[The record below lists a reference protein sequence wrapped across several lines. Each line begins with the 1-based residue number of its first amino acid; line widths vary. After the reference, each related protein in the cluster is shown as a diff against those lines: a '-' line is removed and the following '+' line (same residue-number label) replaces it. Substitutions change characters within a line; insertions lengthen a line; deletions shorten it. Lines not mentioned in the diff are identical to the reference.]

1 MLLNL
6 KVFLH
11 KSMSTTSQT
20 RKYERCCGRKRYPF
34 FLRISNFPAGSCYF
48 SWKVV
53 LAEEAGALAVIIY
66 DTVERQSTAV
76 LAIAGPFP
84 NPRTDLKPVTFLRFR
99 ASSHVCIAKIL
110 KLITLWDS
118 LGFFGFVPE
127 IRGMPL
133 VLTFSFYFSYPSRNR
148 CATPM
153 LAGFQ
158 AT

>member
-1 MLLNL
+1 M
-6 KVFLH
+6 
-11 KSMSTTSQT
+11 
-20 RKYERCCGRKRYPF
+20 
-34 FLRISNFPAGSCYF
+34 
-48 SWKVV
+48 

-99 ASSHVCIAKIL
+99 EREREREYIQSRLFFTKIL
-110 KLITLWDS
+110 KLITLFWTLWDS
-118 LGFFGFVPE
+118 LVFVPK

-133 VLTFSFYFSYPSRNR
+133 VLTFSFYFSYPARNR

-153 LAGFQ
+153 LAGFR

>member
-1 MLLNL
+1 M
-6 KVFLH
+6 KGVAA
-11 KSMSTTSQT
+11 
-20 RKYERCCGRKRYPF
+20 GRDIPF